1 MYSTTILN
9 PDITILLGRENSAKI
24 EVNIE
29 TIGLHFEVKSKYQ
42 F

>member
-1 MYSTTILN
+1 MYSTTRLDL
-9 PDITILLGRENSAKI
+9 DITMLFGWKSSAKI

-29 TIGLHFEVKSKYQ
+29 TIGLYFEVKSKYQ

>member
-1 MYSTTILN
+1 MYSTTGLN
-9 PDITILLGRENSAKI
+9 PDITILLGWKNSAKI

-29 TIGLHFEVKSKYQ
+29 TIGLYFEVKSKYQ